1 MGVRYIFSNTCS
13 NIMKFLCKTGVFYPS
28 SKKKKTNIFINV
40 ANKYL
45 LLGVGGGQ
53 QRGGGVEWCHLV
65 VLA

>member
-45 LLGVGGGQ
+45 LLGGGG
-53 QRGGGVEWCHLV
+53 GGSSREVVWSGVIW
-65 VLA
+65 